1 MNLKD
6 VMNLIN
12 NDSLTK
18 DCEYLESIPETGF
31 DLCKTTKYVANEL
44 DKIGIEYS
52 ACGKNGI
59 IATIGD
65 KSISKTILLRAD
77 MDALATDGGAAHLCG
92 HHMHTAMLLGAA
104 RVLKTISPELKC
116 RVKLMFQPAEEIL
129 SGAKDMIDDGAFDN
143 PHPQEAFML
152 HVTSASDF
160 DTGTFIFASQGDIAP
175 SSDYFEIDVEGSAS
189 HGAQPDLGRDSI
201 NSAAHIICALQSI
214 NSRELSLAEQG
225 VITIGAIHGGE
236 APNAIASKLKMSGS
250 FRMYSEETR
259 KFVKT
264 RMEEIASS
272 VASALRTKA
281 TVTYTVGC
289 PPFKNDQVVVSR
301 AADAASHLFG
311 KDKVVILPQGVRGG
325 GSEDLAYVSQKIPTA
340 MALLCAGKKSDG
352 YEHPLHH
359 PGVRFDKK
367 ALPYGSAL
375 LAAMALNSD

>member
-1 MNLKD
+1 MNIRDIIGL
-6 VMNLIN
+6 VN

-18 DCEYLESIPETGF
+18 DCKYLESIPETGF
-31 DLCKTTKYVANEL
+31 DLFKTTKYVADAL
-44 DKIGIEYS
+44 DEIGIEHS

-59 IATIGD
+59 TAIIGD
-65 KSISKTILLRAD
+65 EGLSKTILLRAD
-77 MDALATDGGAAHLCG
+77 MDALATDDGAAHLCG

-104 RVLKTISPELKC
+104 RVLKSASSELKC

-129 SGAKDMIDDGAFDN
+129 SGAKNMIDDGVLDN
-143 PHPQEAFML
+143 PKSQEAFML

-175 SSDYFEIDVEGSAS
+175 SSDYFEIDVEGRAS

-201 NSAAHIICALQSI
+201 NSAAHIVCALQNI

-225 VITIGAIHGGE
+225 VITIGAIHGGK

-272 VASALRTKA
+272 VAQALRTKA
-281 TVTYTVGC
+281 TVTYTAGC
-289 PPFKNDQVVVSR
+289 PPFKNDKEVLSR
-301 AADAASHLFG
+301 ASDTAVCLFG
-311 KDKVVILPQGVRGG
+311 KDKVVMLPQGVKGG
-325 GSEDLAYVSQKIPTA
+325 GSEDFSYVSQKIPTA

-359 PGVRFDKK
+359 PGVKFDKK

-375 LAAMALNSD
+375 LAAMALNLD